1 VSGVRKLAVS
11 LVIGATPVT
20 WHGDWNLL
28 GHSLSKKV
36 LGLLTALVLPE
47 LETVYRRPLW
57 MFY

>member
-28 GHSLSKKV
+28 GHSLSHEGSGV
-36 LGLLTALVLPE
+36 TYSPGLARVGDGL
-47 LETVYRRPLW
+47 
-57 MFY
+57 